1 MSRRSW
7 LFAALAVLPL
17 AGCTGSP
24 APSSTSTSTARP
36 ALTLVAFDSCAQ
48 LEKELRAAAKKY
60 GREPVAIDDMRAMP
74 EQARGGVPA
83 AKSYSGTN
91 VHEAGADE
99 PDIVKTDGRRI
110 VTVTGGVLKV
120 VDPATRTQTG
130 RLDLGIESFGEPKL
144 LLSGDH
150 ALVLADGGPSYLKD
164 SARFSRPD
172 GGRSEVLL
180 IDLTG
185 TPRLLSRYRGDGS
198 LVDARQTGSVARV
211 VLSSRPQIDSWVPA
225 WEITT
230 GSARTTGKL
239 DCSQVSKPETF
250 TGASMLRVLTFD
262 LAATALSDGS
272 PVALVADGDAVYA
285 TESSLYIANNES
297 PAFRRRVSSAGD
309 VAPDAVP
316 KRDTEIY
323 RFTLPPAG
331 KPVYV
336 AAGKVPGTLLNQYS
350 MSEWDGHLRVATTN
364 PASESSAVRVLKESN
379 GKLAEVGSV
388 DGLGKGEQIYSVRF
402 LGARGYV
409 VTFRQTDP
417 LYSLDLADPA
427 HPRFT
432 GELKINGYS
441 AHLQPAGENR
451 LIGIGQEAT
460 SEGRPLGTQIS
471 LFDVSDPAAPR
482 RLDQHVV
489 PGSMSEAEIDP
500 HAVLWWEA
508 TSLLVVPLSDAR
520 SDGPLALHVTGDQL
534 KPADRLTMNG
544 PVRRSLVIGDVLW
557 SVADSGL
564 LASNA
569 STLDKIT
576 WVALK

>member
-7 LFAALAVLPL
+7 FLAALAVLPL

-24 APSSTSTSTARP
+24 APAPSGSSTPAARP
-36 ALTLVAFDSCAQ
+36 ALKLVAFDSCAQ
-48 LEKELRAAAKKY
+48 LERELRAAAKKY
-60 GREPVAIDDMRAMP
+60 GREPEVIDDMRAMP
-74 EQARGGVPA
+74 EQARSGVAIDGVPA
-83 AKSYSGTN
+83 AKAYSGTN

-120 VDPATRTQTG
+120 VDAATRTQTG
-130 RLDLGIESFGEPKL
+130 RLDLGIDSFGEPKL

-172 GGRSEVLL
+172 SGRSEVLL

-211 VLSSRPQIDSWVPA
+211 VLSSRPRIDSWVPA

-230 GSARTTGKL
+230 GSDRTSGKL

-250 TGASMLRVLTFD
+250 SGASMLRVLTFD
-262 LAATALSDGS
+262 LGATALSDGS
-272 PVALVADGDAVYA
+272 PVALVADGDAVYGTA
-285 TESSLYIANNES
+285 SSLYIANNAS
-297 PAFRRRVSSAGD
+297 PSSFRRE
-309 VAPDAVP
+309 VAPA
-316 KRDTEIY
+316 RDTEIY

-336 AAGKVPGTLLNQYS
+336 AAGKVAGSLLNQYS
-350 MSEWDGHLRVATTN
+350 ISEWDGHLRVATTD
-364 PASESSAVRVLKESN
+364 PATDSSAVRVLKESN

-388 DGLGKGEQIYSVRF
+388 GGLGKGEQIYSVRF
-402 LGARGYV
+402 AGARGYV

-427 HPRFT
+427 RPRVT

-441 AHLQPAGENR
+441 AHLQPVGDNR

-460 SEGRPLGTQIS
+460 AEGRPLGTQIS

-489 PGSMSEAEIDP
+489 PGGSSEAEIDP
-500 HAVLWWEA
+500 HAVLWWPA
-508 TSLLVVPLSDAR
+508 TSLLVVPISDAR
-520 SDGPLALHVTGDQL
+520 ADGPLAVRLSGDRL
-534 KPADRLTMNG
+534 RPADRLTMAG

-564 LASNA
+564 LASNV
-569 STLDKIT
+569 STLDRIG
-576 WVALK
+576 WVAVK

>member
-24 APSSTSTSTARP
+24 VKDSPPPRP
-36 ALTLVAFDSCAQ
+36 ALKLVAFDSCAQ

-74 EQARGGVPA
+74 EAARGSVPA
-83 AKSYSGTN
+83 EKSYSGTN

-110 VTVTGGVLKV
+110 VTITGGVLRV
-120 VDPATRTQTG
+120 VDAGSRAQTG
-130 RLDLGIESFGEPKL
+130 RLDLGLESSGEPKML
-144 LLSGDH
+144 LAGDH
-150 ALVLADGGPSYLKD
+150 ALVLSDGGPSYLKD
-164 SARFSRPD
+164 SARLQRP
-172 GGRSEVLL
+172 GSGRSEILL
-180 IDLTG
+180 IDLAG
-185 TPRLLSRYRGDGS
+185 TPRVLSRYQGDGS

-211 VLSSRPQIDSWVPA
+211 VLSSRPQIDSWVPN

-230 GSARTTGKL
+230 GSARSSGKL
-239 DCSQVSKPETF
+239 DCAQITKPETF

-262 LAATALSDGS
+262 LGANALSDGS
-272 PVALVADGDAVYA
+272 PVAVVADGDAVYA
-285 TESSLYIANNES
+285 TPSSLYIANNES
-297 PAFRRRVSSAGD
+297 PSFRRAESTG
-309 VAPDAVP
+309 
-316 KRDTEIY
+316 RDTEIY
-323 RFTLPPAG
+323 RFSLPATG
-331 KPVYV
+331 KPVYD

-350 MSEWDGHLRVATTN
+350 MSEWDGHLRVATTD
-364 PASESSAVRVLKESN
+364 PSTQSSAVRVLRENN

-388 DGLGKGEQIYSVRF
+388 GGLGQGERIYSVRF
-402 LGARGYV
+402 AGNRGYV
-409 VTFRQTDP
+409 VTFRETDP

-427 HPRFT
+427 HPRVT

-441 AHLQPAGENR
+441 AHLQPAGENQ

-460 SEGRPLGTQIS
+460 ADGRPVGTQIS

-489 PGSMSEAEIDP
+489 PGAMSEAEVDP
-500 HAVLWWEA
+500 HAVLWWPA
-508 TSLLVVPLSDAR
+508 TSLLVIPLD
-520 SDGPLALHVTGDQL
+520 DGPLALHVTGGKLQTT
-534 KPADRLTMNG
+534 DRITVAG

-557 SVADSGL
+557 SIADSGL

-569 STLDKIT
+569 STLDRLA
-576 WVALK
+576 WVAAT